1 MDPNP
6 LLPTAADAAFNAV
19 FVIVALL
26 IVAGIIWSVVAAARK
41 RTVLR
46 DAGLDPMTAD
56 AQVLAQAHKSLAL
69 APGRTA
75 DARLAEAQ
83 DLYTRGLV
91 TADELGEMRQRILGE
106 V

>member
-6 LLPTAADAAFNAV
+6 LLPSANDAAFEAV
-19 FVIVALL
+19 FVLVAAL
-26 IVAGIIWSVVAAARK
+26 IFAGIIWSIVVAARR

-46 DAGLDPMTAD
+46 DAGLDPLTAD
-56 AQVLAQAHKSLAL
+56 AQLLAQAHRSLAL
-69 APGRTA
+69 APERSA
-75 DARLAEAQ
+75 EARLAEAQ
-83 DLYTRGLV
+83 DLFRRGLI

>member
-6 LLPTAADAAFNAV
+6 LLPTAYDATFSAV
-19 FVIVALL
+19 FVLVSVLV
-26 IVAGIIWSVVAAARK
+26 VAGIAWSVVVAARK

-46 DAGLDPMTAD
+46 DAGLDPLTAD
-56 AQVLAQAHKSLAL
+56 AQILAQAHKSLSL
-69 APGRTA
+69 APVRSA
-75 DARLAEAQ
+75 EERLAEAQ
-83 DLYTRGLV
+83 DLFRRGLI